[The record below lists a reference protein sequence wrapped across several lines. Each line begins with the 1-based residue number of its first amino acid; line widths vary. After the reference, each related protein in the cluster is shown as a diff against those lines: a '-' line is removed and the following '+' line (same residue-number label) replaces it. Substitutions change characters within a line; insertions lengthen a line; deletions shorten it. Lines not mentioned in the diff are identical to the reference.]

1 MAAPEFVPLAPTTA
15 KHYVSPPQRP
25 GAGSAIRPG
34 ETFGA
39 EPTGERLGSQGP
51 DQGFALTLTAV
62 FDNKIELADGEHRSD
77 VDAGCVAV
85 ALKRASMFHRA
96 PVVHD
101 LRIAYT
107 LFGFLDPSP
116 AADLVE
122 FRKDAFAEVHYPFHY
137 FDRRAIADLVS
148 SDVLGQTPDKV
159 ASRYNADWRDQL
171 AVSNQS

>member
-1 MAAPEFVPLAPTTA
+1 MAAPEYVPSAPTTA
-15 KHYVSPPQRP
+15 KHYVSPPQRA

-39 EPTGERLGSQGP
+39 EPTGARLGSQGP
-51 DQGFALTLTAV
+51 DQGYALTLTSV

-85 ALKRASMFHRA
+85 ATKRASMFHRA

-107 LFGFLDPSP
+107 VFGYLDENP
-116 AADLVE
+116 AAELVE
-122 FRKDAFAEVHYPFHY
+122 FRKAAFAEVHYSFHY

-148 SDVLGQTPDKV
+148 HEVLGQTPDQV

-171 AVSNQS
+171 GVSA